1 MELSGLLP
9 IFIAG
14 IGLVVWLVRL
24 EGKVLAIEKANIE
37 TQKDVDALRVEHN
50 ALNNKTLL
58 QLAEI
63 RESLARI
70 EGRLSVENH
79 R

>member
-1 MELSGLLP
+1 MTLGWE
-9 IFIAG
+9 
-14 IGLVVWLVRL
+14 IGLAALGFVVWLVRL
-24 EGKVLAIEKANIE
+24 EGKVLANEKANVE

-50 ALNNKTLL
+50 ALNNKTLQ

-70 EGRLSVENH
+70 EGRLSVKDE
-79 R
+79 

>member
-1 MELSGLLP
+1 MEFGWQILVG
-9 IFIAG
+9 A
-14 IGLVVWLVRL
+14 IGAVVWLVRL
-24 EGKVLAIEKANIE
+24 EGKVLAAEKANVE

-50 ALNNKTLL
+50 ALNNKTLQ

-70 EGRLSVENH
+70 EGRLSADK
-79 R
+79 

>member
-1 MELSGLLP
+1 MQLGWE
-9 IFIAG
+9 
-14 IGLVVWLVRL
+14 IGLATIGFIVWLVRL
-24 EGKVLAIEKANIE
+24 EGKVLAGEKANVE

-50 ALNNKTLL
+50 SLNHQTVK

-70 EGRLSVENH
+70 EGRLSVEK
-79 R
+79 